1 MVEQLVKFFPVPDG
15 GPVGSGLLAYVVC
28 AILITIY
35 AWDRFNTPSS
45 NRSSTLRALFW
56 LNCVGYVSSA
66 LVLFVV
72 LSVLFQEQPWL
83 KLFGMSAKE
92 MTRLPAPL
100 IATMAMT
107 IMLPSVPMLKKV
119 DSFLLNKFLSWGAIP
134 AEARRLAEETM
145 GPANFVVTQNDVE
158 ALRRS
163 YEKGDRD
170 YGDKFPDHL
179 TETDLRQEGVSGL
192 KRSKYRFTRVVKL
205 YHLICRLRAEPCYRR
220 FFDETNDEFVE
231 LKRQIESF
239 IRRAVISLD
248 GACRNSGVEGNPSL
262 QEIMSE
268 WHERFCRVPR
278 TFHPSRPLSG
288 ACIAPFRVERGGYR

>member
-1 MVEQLVKFFPVPDG
+1 V
-15 GPVGSGLLAYVVC
+15 LAYVVC

-56 LNCVGYVSSA
+56 LNCVGYVSST

-92 MTRLPAPL
+92 MPLPAPL

-119 DSFLLNKFLSWGAIP
+119 DSFFLNKFLSWGAIP
-134 AEARRLAEETM
+134 AEARQLAEETM

-158 ALRRS
+158 ALRKS
-163 YEKGDRD
+163 YEKSDRD

-179 TETDLRQEGVSGL
+179 RETDLREEVVSGL
-192 KRSKYRFTRVVKL
+192 KRSEYRLTR
-205 YHLICRLRAEPCYRR
+205 
-220 FFDETNDEFVE
+220 
-231 LKRQIESF
+231 
-239 IRRAVISLD
+239 
-248 GACRNSGVEGNPSL
+248 G
-262 QEIMSE
+262 
-268 WHERFCRVPR
+268 W
-278 TFHPSRPLSG
+278 RPG
-288 ACIAPFRVERGGYR
+288 CGWN